1 MKLSSEQLKIFTE
14 VFEIKAKS
22 VILIEKEN
30 VITIVINSVI
40 IFDVKKEL
48 VAEFLLP
55 LIYLLFF

>member
-1 MKLSSEQLKIFTE
+1 MKLSSEQLKRFTE

-48 VAEFLLP
+48 VAEFL
-55 LIYLLFF
+55 